1 MALSEYSK
9 YGNAAAELASAV
21 KENRVAHAYLM
32 EGDNNVN
39 KMGFAKEFAKAL
51 LCSERPGEGCDH
63 CATCRKIDD
72 DNYEDMYIVEPVWN
86 EKKTKRS
93 IKDLSMEE
101 LQSNLKTRPTGGD
114 RNIAIIEGG
123 DAMTVRAQ
131 NRFLKTLEEPNPGTV
146 IMILSEN
153 RENLLPT
160 INSRCITYRLTD
172 FQDSDKN
179 EMIAFAGEIAE
190 MIGNREFF
198 YDIVKK
204 LDSKV
209 GDSREAEAFLDGLE
223 TVLGHML
230 INGSETFNRERI
242 SNGVSYI
249 EDSRREL
256 RGNVIY
262 KYSIRNLILKLEEI

>member
-21 KENRVAHAYLM
+21 KENRVAHAYLI

-51 LCSERPGEGCDH
+51 LCREKPGEGCDH

-72 DNYEDMYIVEPVWN
+72 DNYEDIYMIEPVWN
-86 EKKTKRS
+86 DKKTKCS
-93 IKDLSMEE
+93 IKTAAVKELLSDL
-101 LQSNLKTRPTGGD
+101 KARPTGGD
-114 RNIAIIEGG
+114 RNIAIINGG
-123 DAMTVRAQ
+123 ENMVIEAQ
-131 NRFLKTLEEPNPGTV
+131 NKFLKTLEEPNPGTV

-153 RENLLPT
+153 RDNLLPT
-160 INSRCITYRLTD
+160 INSRCITYRLID
-172 FQDSDKN
+172 FEGSDKN
-179 EMIAFAGEIAE
+179 EMVAFAGEIAE
-190 MIGNREFF
+190 MIGNRDFF

-204 LDSKV
+204 LDSKI

-223 TVLGHML
+223 NVFGDML
-230 INGSETFNRERI
+230 INGSDTFGRERI

>member
-21 KENRVAHAYLM
+21 KENRVAHAYLI

-51 LCSERPGEGCDH
+51 LCREKPGEGCDH

-72 DNYEDMYIVEPVWN
+72 DNYEDIYMIEPVWN
-86 EKKTKRS
+86 DKKTKCS
-93 IKDLSMEE
+93 IKTAAVKELLSDL
-101 LQSNLKTRPTGGD
+101 KARPTGGD
-114 RNIAIIEGG
+114 RNIAIINGG
-123 DAMTVRAQ
+123 DNMVIEAQ
-131 NRFLKTLEEPNPGTV
+131 NKFLKTLEEPNPGTV

-153 RENLLPT
+153 RDNLLPT
-160 INSRCITYRLTD
+160 INSRCITYRLID
-172 FQDSDKN
+172 FEGSDKN
-179 EMIAFAGEIAE
+179 EMVAFAGEIAE
-190 MIGNREFF
+190 MIGNRDFF

-204 LDSKV
+204 LDSKI

-223 TVLGHML
+223 NVFGDML
-230 INGSETFNRERI
+230 INGSDTFGRERI

>member
-21 KENRVAHAYLM
+21 KENRVAHAYLI

-39 KMGFAKEFAKAL
+39 KMEFAKEFAKAL
-51 LCSERPGEGCDH
+51 LCREKPGEGCDH

-72 DNYEDMYIVEPVWN
+72 DNYEDIYMIEPVWN
-86 EKKTKRS
+86 DKKTKCS
-93 IKDLSMEE
+93 IKTAAVKELLSDL
-101 LQSNLKTRPTGGD
+101 KARPTGGD
-114 RNIAIIEGG
+114 RNIAIINGG
-123 DAMTVRAQ
+123 DNMVIEAQ
-131 NRFLKTLEEPNPGTV
+131 NKFLKTLEEPNPGTV

-153 RENLLPT
+153 RDNLLPT
-160 INSRCITYRLTD
+160 INSRCITYRLID
-172 FQDSDKN
+172 FEGSDRN
-179 EMIAFAGEIAE
+179 EMVAFAGEIAE
-190 MIGNREFF
+190 MIGNRDFF

-204 LDSKV
+204 LDSKI

-223 TVLGHML
+223 NVFGDML
-230 INGSETFNRERI
+230 INGSDTFGRERI